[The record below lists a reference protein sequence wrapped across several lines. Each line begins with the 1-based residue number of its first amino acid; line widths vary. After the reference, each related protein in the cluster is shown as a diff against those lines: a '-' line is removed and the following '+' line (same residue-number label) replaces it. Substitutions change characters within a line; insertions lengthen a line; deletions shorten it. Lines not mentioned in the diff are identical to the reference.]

1 MPKAEE
7 ILDGLHAIANDYVT
21 LAKIW
26 HLLFY
31 VLIIAL
37 LAGWT
42 PSNQLLGSILCLP
55 LLTVAL
61 LAWMRGN
68 PFNGALFTA
77 LAIWLFVFSMGISG
91 LPVVMAQWPFV
102 MTGIFMMTFGLV
114 YPHFIETNSHIGY
127 LYASP
132 AGLIP
137 CPTLSVVIAFLLI
150 FNGLNSA
157 YISLA
162 FVIAGLFYGLFGLL
176 KLKVQLDLFLV
187 VGAVVLL
194 IKYFSLT

>member
-7 ILDGLHAIANDYVT
+7 ILNGLHAIANDYVT
-21 LAKIW
+21 FAKIW
-26 HLLFY
+26 HTLFY
-31 VLIIAL
+31 VLIVAL
-37 LAGWT
+37 LAGWM

-68 PFNGALFTA
+68 PFNGTLFTV
-77 LAIWLFVFSMGISG
+77 LAIVVFIFSMGTSTG
-91 LPVVMAQWPFV
+91 TVTLSQWPFV
-102 MTGIFMMTFGLV
+102 VAGILLITFGLV
-114 YPHFIETNSHIGY
+114 YPHFIETNSHFSY

-137 CPTLSVVIAFLLI
+137 CPTLSVAIGFLLV
-150 FNGLNSA
+150 FNGLGSA
-157 YISLA
+157 NISLA

-176 KLKVQLDLFLV
+176 KLKVHLDLFLV
-187 VGAVVLL
+187 IGTIALL
-194 IKYFSLT
+194 VKYFSLI

>member
-31 VLIIAL
+31 ILIVAL
-37 LAGWT
+37 LAGWK
-42 PSNQLLGSILCLP
+42 PSNQLLASILCLP

-68 PFNGALFTA
+68 PFNGTSFTV
-77 LAIWLFVFSMGISG
+77 LAIIVFIFSMQISG
-91 LPVVMAQWPFV
+91 LPVTMSQKPFV
-102 MTGIFMMTFGLV
+102 VAGILIMAFGLV

-137 CPTLSVVIAFLLI
+137 CPTLSVVIGFLLV

-194 IKYFSLT
+194 IKYFSLN

>member
-7 ILDGLHAIANDYVT
+7 ILDGLHAISNDYVT

-31 VLIIAL
+31 VLIVAL

-42 PSNQLLGSILCLP
+42 PPNQLLGSILCLP

-61 LAWMRGN
+61 LAWLRGN
-68 PFNGALFTA
+68 PFNGTLFTA
-77 LAIWLFVFSMGISG
+77 LAIVIFIFSMGTLAG
-91 LPVVMAQWPFV
+91 PVTLSQWPFV
-102 MTGIFMMTFGLV
+102 VAGILMIGFGLV

-137 CPTLSVVIAFLLI
+137 CPTLSVAIGFLLI

-157 YISLA
+157 NISLA
-162 FVIAGLFYGLFGLL
+162 FVIAGLFYGLFGFL
-176 KLKVQLDLFLV
+176 KLKVRLDLFLV
-187 VGAVVLL
+187 IGTVVLL
-194 IKYFSLT
+194 LKYLSLS